1 MATASGLIS
10 SIQSISTN
18 LLRAIRGTPSTSH
31 QQQDP
36 PSPVTDQQISVIKDL
51 EKLSRMLARIQAV
64 QQDAEE
70 REIHDRSV
78 RLWLEELRGVG
89 YQAEDVLDEFYYEVQ
104 RSIVESGDAA
114 IEAYHRGGGTKRKI
128 AEMYASSSLAS
139 CSVTKTKASIPDG
152 MAEKIKGITESFEEI
167 SNARRDL
174 HLREEDGT
182 RLVIGPQIR
191 PPTSSHVDERAIF
204 GREKDKEK
212 IISLLNP
219 STGPDFMVLPI
230 VGMGGFGKTT
240 LAQLVFNDS
249 RIHGLFNRRCWV
261 CVSDDFDLVRLT
273 KAIIDSL
280 SEKPCEFSEL
290 SKLQDVLKEKISGH
304 GLFLVLDDV
313 WNEQR
318 NLWECFRVGFL
329 GAKFVRILMTT
340 RNTSVAKIMQTT
352 SPFQLSSLP
361 EENCWSLFKHFAF
374 GSRETSENANLHEI
388 GRGIVKKCKGSP
400 LAIKA
405 LGGILRYEM
414 NEEKWREILESDMS
428 EIDETGEV
436 MPALR
441 LSYQK
446 LPQHLKPCFLY
457 LSMFPKDTKLV
468 KDKVVRLWMAQG
480 YINGNTRNLRTLEE
494 IGSEYFDELQ
504 GRSLVDG
511 GPSFYILHDLIHDL
525 ARSVSQE
532 AYWPVLENDQEY
544 NGPCKVCHLYFT
556 KHDELL
562 GLVPNNYWSIRT
574 FSAGCRS
581 KNFDFDKFLV
591 PKYTCARA
599 LDLTNARALDLT
611 NFLLPNT
618 LGTLKHLRYLYV
630 EDNKMEVIPE
640 TLCLLYNLQT
650 LVLDCDFV
658 GELPENMKNL
668 SNLRY
673 FELYSNEIQHLPES
687 IFPLPNLHTLLI
699 WCDQIKEL
707 PRGIEQSTRLHILGI
722 PDYLTNVPSGI
733 GKLPTLQQIQGGYLK
748 VMDHEINGWLR
759 ELKDMNKLRGP
770 LCISG
775 LRNIVDVELCKNANL
790 ASKPNL
796 HELFLNFQ
804 EDCVMQYFRDGK
816 GKEEEELY
824 DAFHLHLSCR
834 SSNNAKSENDEKIHN
849 VVLESLQPHG
859 NLTELRILN
868 YGGRNFPS
876 WLHNPLLPKLTTLT
890 LNFCIEPNYLPPF
903 GQLPHL
909 RFLEISGGNL
919 GDEPRTYL
927 LWVEYD
933 SSKQPKKPSYPSLE
947 ELILRNMLN
956 LVEWQAND
964 GDFPSLE
971 MLVLENCPELWKIPT
986 IPQNVRD
993 ITFEGCPK
1001 LKFLTCP
1008 LVISNLEIMRCG
1020 FREIMFHSVS
1030 ENLTISNC
1038 IELISINWNDGGLNS
1053 VREVSFE
1060 HCPKLELVTF
1070 PVRALKLKIH
1080 ECGFR
1085 EIKIGSILESLT
1097 ISNCVELMSINWNDG
1112 GLNSVR
1118 EVSFEHCPKLE
1129 LVTCPVRALKLKI
1142 HECGFREIKIGS
1154 IPESLTI
1161 SNCVELMSINWND
1174 EGLNSVREV
1183 SFEHCPKL
1191 ELVTF
1196 PVRALKLKIHEC
1208 GFREIKIGSIPESL
1222 TISNCVE
1229 VISINWNDG
1238 GLNYVREVSFE
1249 HCPKL
1254 ELVTFPVR
1262 ALKLKIHE
1270 CGFREIKIG
1279 SIPESLTISN
1289 CVELMSINWNDGGLN
1304 SVREVSFEH
1313 CPKLELVTFPV
1324 RALKLK
1330 IHECGFREIKIGSIP
1345 ESLTISNCVEV
1356 ISINWNDGGL
1366 NSVREVSFEHCPK
1379 LELVTFPVRALKL
1392 KIHECGFREIKIG
1405 SIPESLTISNCVEVI
1420 SINWND
1426 GGLNS
1431 VREVSFEHCPKLELV
1446 TFPVRALKLKI
1457 HECGFREIKI
1467 GSILESLTISN
1478 CVELISINWI
1488 AIDLNS
1494 FRKVSFEYC
1503 PKLELHV
1510 PVKDVLHSIDRVEIY
1525 DCPRLYLGKGYVYQR
1540 DTTIKELNLSGN
1552 NKIHLSDSTI
1562 PLPENQFKLFLTKE
1576 DFREVESLT
1585 CAPSVGVSCQHVI
1598 LNLASLV
1605 ILEIMRCTKV
1615 ISVTGLDNLSN
1626 LKRLSIS
1633 SCPNLCNWNDR
1644 TLPLSLESL
1653 QLIYCGMLS
1662 SMPLLSVQNH
1672 SSTLKIIVIRKCPR
1686 LDELIKR
1693 YVYQRDTTIKELNL
1707 SGNNDIHLSDSMIP
1721 LLDSQFELF
1730 LTKKDFQEVE
1740 SLTCAASVGVSC
1752 QHVILNLTSL
1762 VILEIRR
1769 CTKVIS
1775 VTGLDNLSNL
1785 KNLSISLCP
1794 ELCNWNDKTLP
1805 QSLEFL
1811 ELDSCDKLSSL
1822 PLLSVQNHSSTLE
1835 VLVIKKCPRLD
1846 ELGESCVYQ
1855 RDTTIKR
1862 LNFSGNNE
1870 IHLSDSTITLLENQL
1885 KLFLTKED
1893 FWELESLTCAP
1904 SVGVSCQHV
1913 ILNLASLV
1921 ILEIMRCTN
1930 IISVTGLDNLSNL
1943 KCLSISFCPELC
1955 NWNDKTLPL
1964 SLKFLELNYCD
1975 KLSTMPLLSV
1985 QNHSST
1991 LEVLVI
1997 TMCPRLD
2004 ELVDF
2009 QGLMKLKTVDIR
2021 HCRNISISLAT
2032 ESHPRP
2038 RINIGDC
2045 PLMRDWCQRNNIT
2058 YNELIGNPQEDREAE
2073 LESAEHGGGEHE
2085 SGEEEFGEQESAE
2098 IYECPILYLGER
2110 YVYQRDTTIKELNL
2124 SGNNKIHLSDS
2135 TIPLQENQFKLFLTE
2150 EDFREVESLTCAPSV
2165 GVSCPHII
2173 LNLAS
2178 LVILEI
2184 MRCTKVISMT
2194 GLDNLSTLKCLS
2206 ISLCPELCNW
2216 NDKTLPLSLKFLEL
2230 NHCDKLCSLP
2240 LLSVQNHSSTLEV
2253 LVITKCPRLDELV
2266 DFQGLMKLKTV
2277 DIRHC
2282 RNISISLATESHPR
2296 PRINIGDCP
2305 LMRDWCQR
2313 NNITYNE
2320 FYPPIG
2326 NPQDDREAEQES
2338 AEST

>member
-18 LLRAIRGTPSTSH
+18 LLRAIRGTPSSSH

-36 PSPVTDQQISVIKDL
+36 PSPVSEQQKSVRDL

-70 REIHDRSV
+70 REIHDCSV
-78 RLWLEELRGVG
+78 RLWLAELRGVA
-89 YQAEDVLDEFYYEVQ
+89 YKAEDVLDEFYYEVQ

-114 IEAYHRGGGTKRKI
+114 IEAYHRGGGTKKKI

-139 CSVTKTKASIPDG
+139 YSVTKTKASIPDG
-152 MAEKIKGITESFEEI
+152 MAKEIKDITERFEEI
-167 SNARRDL
+167 SDAREKL

-182 RLVIGPQIR
+182 RLVSSPQIR
-191 PPTSSHVDERAIF
+191 PPTSSHMDERATF
-204 GREKDKEK
+204 GREEEKEK
-212 IISLLNP
+212 IISLMNP

-249 RIHGLFNRRCWV
+249 RIHGLFNKRCWV
-261 CVSDDFDLVRLT
+261 SVSDNFDLVQLT
-273 KAIIDSL
+273 KALVNSL
-280 SEKPCEFSEL
+280 DEKGEKPCEFSEL
-290 SKLQDVLKEKISGH
+290 NILQDIFKEKISGH

-318 NLWECFRVGFL
+318 NLWERFRVGFL
-329 GAKFVRILMTT
+329 GAKFVRILTTT

-352 SPFQLSSLP
+352 SHFQLSSLP

-374 GSRETSENANLHEI
+374 DSREKSENTNLHEI
-388 GRGIVKKCKGSP
+388 GCGIVKKCKGSP

-414 NEEKWREILESDMS
+414 DEEKWREILESDIS
-428 EIDETGEV
+428 DIDETGEI
-436 MPALR
+436 MPALK

-457 LSMFPKDTKLV
+457 LSMFPKDFNFE
-468 KDKVVRLWMAQG
+468 KDMVIRLWMAQG
-480 YINGNTRNLRTLEE
+480 YINGNTRNFKTLEE

-511 GPSFYILHDLIHDL
+511 GPSSYVLHDLIHDL

-532 AYWPVLENDQEY
+532 AYWPVVENDHGY
-544 NGPCKVCHLYFT
+544 NGVCKVCHLYFT
-556 KHDELL
+556 KEDELL
-562 GLVPNNYWSIRT
+562 GLVPSTYRSIRT
-574 FSAGCRS
+574 FGKECMLEE
-581 KNFDFDKFLV
+581 FDFSIFSEIA
-591 PKYTCARA
+591 CARA
-599 LDLTNARALDLT
+599 LHLRDSS
-611 NFLLPNT
+611 LPNT
-618 LGTLKHLRYLYV
+618 FGTFKHLRYLFV
-630 EDNKMEVIPE
+630 SSMLIKVLPE

-650 LVLDCDFV
+650 LVLECDNLE
-658 GELPENMKNL
+658 ELPKNMKNL
-668 SNLRY
+668 INLRC
-673 FELYSNEIQHLPES
+673 FRLESMRIQHLPES
-687 IFPLPNLHTLLI
+687 IFPLPNLQTLLLS
-699 WCDQIKEL
+699 WCDLIKEL
-707 PRGIEQSTRLHILGI
+707 PRGIEQSTRLHILGL
-722 PDYLTNVPSGI
+722 PLFLTNVPSGI
-733 GKLPTLQQIQGGYLK
+733 GKLPTLQQLWGGFE

-759 ELKDMNKLRGP
+759 GIKDMNKLRGP

-775 LRNIVDVELCKNANL
+775 LRNIVDVELCRNANL

-796 HELFLNFQ
+796 HKLILNFQ
-804 EDCVMQYFRDGK
+804 EDCGKKGFRN
-816 GKEEEELY
+816 EEL
-824 DAFHLHLSCR
+824 HLHVTGH

-859 NLTELRILN
+859 NLTELGILN

-890 LNFCIEPNYLPPF
+890 LTFCTEPNYLPPF

-909 RFLEISGGNL
+909 RFLEIFGGNL
-919 GDEPRTYL
+919 GDEPRTYS

-933 SSKQPKKPSYPSLE
+933 SSKQTKKPSYPSLKM
-947 ELILRNMLN
+947 LFLRNMLN
-956 LVEWQAND
+956 LVEWKAND
-964 GDFPSLE
+964 GDFPYLE
-971 MLVLENCPELWKIPT
+971 KLDLQNCPELWKIPT

-993 ITFEGCPK
+993 VTFKACPK

-1008 LVISNLEIMRCG
+1008 SVISNLVIMRCG

-1080 ECGFR
+1080 ECGCR
-1085 EIKIGSILESLT
+1085 EIKIE
-1097 ISNCVELMSINWNDG
+1097 
-1112 GLNSVR
+1112 
-1118 EVSFEHCPKLE
+1118 
-1129 LVTCPVRALKLKI
+1129 
-1142 HECGFREIKIGS
+1142 
-1154 IPESLTI
+1154 
-1161 SNCVELMSINWND
+1161 
-1174 EGLNSVREV
+1174 
-1183 SFEHCPKL
+1183 
-1191 ELVTF
+1191 
-1196 PVRALKLKIHEC
+1196 
-1208 GFREIKIGSIPESL
+1208 
-1222 TISNCVE
+1222 
-1229 VISINWNDG
+1229 
-1238 GLNYVREVSFE
+1238 
-1249 HCPKL
+1249 
-1254 ELVTFPVR
+1254 
-1262 ALKLKIHE
+1262 
-1270 CGFREIKIG
+1270 
-1279 SIPESLTISN
+1279 
-1289 CVELMSINWNDGGLN
+1289 
-1304 SVREVSFEH
+1304 
-1313 CPKLELVTFPV
+1313 
-1324 RALKLK
+1324 
-1330 IHECGFREIKIGSIP
+1330 
-1345 ESLTISNCVEV
+1345 
-1356 ISINWNDGGL
+1356 
-1366 NSVREVSFEHCPK
+1366 
-1379 LELVTFPVRALKL
+1379 
-1392 KIHECGFREIKIG
+1392 
-1405 SIPESLTISNCVEVI
+1405 
-1420 SINWND
+1420 
-1426 GGLNS
+1426 
-1431 VREVSFEHCPKLELV
+1431 
-1446 TFPVRALKLKI
+1446 
-1457 HECGFREIKI
+1457 
-1467 GSILESLTISN
+1467 SILESLTISN

-1488 AIDLNS
+1488 DIDLNS

-1510 PVKDVLHSIDRVEIY
+1510 PVKDVLHSTGRVEIY

-1552 NKIHLSDSTI
+1552 NKIHSTI
-1562 PLPENQFKLFLTKE
+1562 PLPENQFKLFLTKD

-1707 SGNNDIHLSDSMIP
+1707 SGNNDIHLSDSTIP

-1752 QHVILNLTSL
+1752 QHVILNLASL
-1762 VILEIRR
+1762 VILEIMR

-1785 KNLSISLCP
+1785 KYLSISFCP

-1811 ELDSCDKLSSL
+1811 KLDSCDKLSSL

-1846 ELGESCVYQ
+1846 ELGESYVYQ

-1870 IHLSDSTITLLENQL
+1870 IHLSDSTIPLLENQL

-1975 KLSTMPLLSV
+1975 KLSTLPLLSV

-2009 QGLMKLKTVDIR
+2009 HGLMKLKTVDIR

-2073 LESAEHGGGEHE
+2073 LESAEHE

-2098 IYECPILYLGER
+2098 IYECPRLYLGER
-2110 YVYQRDTTIKELNL
+2110 YVYQRET
-2124 SGNNKIHLSDS
+2124 
-2135 TIPLQENQFKLFLTE
+2135 
-2150 EDFREVESLTCAPSV
+2150 
-2165 GVSCPHII
+2165 
-2173 LNLAS
+2173 
-2178 LVILEI
+2178 
-2184 MRCTKVISMT
+2184 
-2194 GLDNLSTLKCLS
+2194 
-2206 ISLCPELCNW
+2206 
-2216 NDKTLPLSLKFLEL
+2216 
-2230 NHCDKLCSLP
+2230 
-2240 LLSVQNHSSTLEV
+2240 
-2253 LVITKCPRLDELV
+2253 
-2266 DFQGLMKLKTV
+2266 
-2277 DIRHC
+2277 
-2282 RNISISLATESHPR
+2282 
-2296 PRINIGDCP
+2296 
-2305 LMRDWCQR
+2305 QR
-2313 NNITYNE
+2313 
-2320 FYPPIG
+2320 
-2326 NPQDDREAEQES
+2326 
-2338 AEST
+2338 